1 MIDLRPAADRVATL
15 VREVRDDQLDLAT
28 PCGLTVGQLVDHLG
42 VFAERFVAVARKETS
57 TDDARPPQPD
67 ADHLGDDWRERIA
80 ADLGKLGAAWL
91 DPRAWEGTTA
101 AGGMEM
107 SGEEAGN
114 VAIDE
119 LIVHGWDL
127 ATATSQP
134 YESTTHEI
142 AAARSFVE
150 SFADAPRTG
159 ELFGPVVTVDDDAPA
174 LDQLLGLAGR
184 DPAWRPAD

>member
-1 MIDLRPAADRVATL
+1 MIDLRPAAHRVATL
-15 VREVRDDQLDLAT
+15 VTSVSDGQLVLAT

-42 VFAERFVAVARKETS
+42 VFSQRFVAVARNETTS
-57 TDDARPPQPD
+57 DDSPPSEPD
-67 ADHLGDDWRERIA
+67 ADHLEEGWRERIA
-80 ADLGKLGAAWL
+80 VDLGKVAAAWL
-91 DPRAWEGTTA
+91 DPRAWEGTTS

-107 SGEEAGN
+107 PGEVAGN

-134 YESTTHEI
+134 YEPTTQEI

-150 SFADAPRTG
+150 SFADVPRTG
-159 ELFGPVVTVDDDAPA
+159 ELFGPVVDVADDAPP
-174 LDQLLGLAGR
+174 LDQLLGLTGR
-184 DPAWRPAD
+184 DPAWRPH